1 MTIFIPSIGNSGSAV
16 FDSRLHEA
24 LTENKINSFIR
35 YFPLRYSYCA
45 LILKYIPI
53 NGNIDIIHSNADH
66 GYFFHRK
73 GKKLVLTIH
82 HLVKDSQYAKYATF
96 LQRAYH
102 KIYIERYLK
111 KALRIADKI
120 IAVSNFTKDIVL
132 KEIGQYDIEVIYNGI
147 DENVFKPIQSKNT
160 DGKKIRL
167 LHTGNLIRRKGAD
180 LLPKI
185 LDLLGEGFELYYTYG
200 LRTKKILKNR
210 IGNLKPLGKLSESGL
225 VEQYNRADII
235 LFPTRREGF
244 GYLAVEGMAC
254 GKPIIA
260 TNCSSLP
267 ELVDDGKGGF
277 LCEIDNVDDFV
288 EKIRILGDSPELRRQ
303 MGGYNRQKVLE
314 KFTMKQMVERYI
326 QIYQEV
332 RSSPIL

>member
-1 MTIFIPSIGNSGSAV
+1 M
-16 FDSRLHEA
+16 
-24 LTENKINSFIR
+24 
-35 YFPLRYSYCA
+35 
-45 LILKYIPI
+45 
-53 NGNIDIIHSNADH
+53 
-66 GYFFHRK
+66 
-73 GKKLVLTIH
+73 
-82 HLVKDSQYAKYATF
+82 
-96 LQRAYH
+96 
-102 KIYIERYLK
+102 
-111 KALRIADKI
+111 
-120 IAVSNFTKDIVL
+120 
-132 KEIGQYDIEVIYNGI
+132 
-147 DENVFKPIQSKNT
+147 
-160 DGKKIRL
+160 
-167 LHTGNLIRRKGAD
+167 
-180 LLPKI
+180 
-185 LDLLGEGFELYYTYG
+185 
-200 LRTKKILKNR
+200 RTKKILKNR
-210 IGNLKPLGKLSESGL
+210 IGNLKPLGKLRERGL